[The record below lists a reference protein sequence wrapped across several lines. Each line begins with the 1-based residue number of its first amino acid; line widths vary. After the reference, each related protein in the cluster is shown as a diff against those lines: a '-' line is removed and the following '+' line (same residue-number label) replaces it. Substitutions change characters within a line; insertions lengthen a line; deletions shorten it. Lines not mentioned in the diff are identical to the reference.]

1 MTAIITYTLC
11 ARTRTRY
18 IFSFNSAKCF
28 KCTWKGVLCDGNF
41 VKADFNKLS
50 KEKARLEVARTRAI
64 KETTSL
70 NRCIKAL

>member
-1 MTAIITYTLC
+1 
-11 ARTRTRY
+11 
-18 IFSFNSAKCF
+18 
-28 KCTWKGVLCDGNF
+28 VLCDGNF